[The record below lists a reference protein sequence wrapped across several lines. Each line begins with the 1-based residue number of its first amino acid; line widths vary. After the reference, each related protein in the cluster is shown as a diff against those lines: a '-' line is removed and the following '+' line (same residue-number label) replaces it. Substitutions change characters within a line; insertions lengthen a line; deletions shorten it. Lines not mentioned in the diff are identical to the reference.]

1 MEFKKFE
8 KLFLLQRKI
17 DETNSKIAELK
28 SKLNEKILKLLE
40 EKELKNIVE
49 KIKNEEVKVL
59 KLFFVFEKSY
69 KSYSYEFEI
78 GDFKLI
84 GNDLKVKI
92 YFKGIELDL
101 YQLNKKIK
109 EVIDEKIKELSEKYK
124 VKMFDYEGDVV
135 KLYEE
140 HKEKRNEYEVIN
152 ELYKLFK

>member
-1 MEFKKFE
+1 M
-8 KLFLLQRKI
+8 
-17 DETNSKIAELK
+17 
-28 SKLNEKILKLLE
+28 
-40 EKELKNIVE
+40 
-49 KIKNEEVKVL
+49 L

-92 YFKGIELDL
+92 YFKGIEVDL
-101 YQLNKKIK
+101 YQLNKKLK
-109 EVIDEKIKELSEKYK
+109 EVIDEKIKELSNKYK
-124 VKMFDYEGDVV
+124 IKMFDYEGDVV

>member
-8 KLFLLQRKI
+8 KLFLLQRRI

-28 SKLNEKILKLLE
+28 SKLNEKILKKLE

-78 GDFKLI
+78 GDF
-84 GNDLKVKI
+84 
-92 YFKGIELDL
+92 
-101 YQLNKKIK
+101 
-109 EVIDEKIKELSEKYK
+109 
-124 VKMFDYEGDVV
+124 
-135 KLYEE
+135 
-140 HKEKRNEYEVIN
+140 
-152 ELYKLFK
+152 